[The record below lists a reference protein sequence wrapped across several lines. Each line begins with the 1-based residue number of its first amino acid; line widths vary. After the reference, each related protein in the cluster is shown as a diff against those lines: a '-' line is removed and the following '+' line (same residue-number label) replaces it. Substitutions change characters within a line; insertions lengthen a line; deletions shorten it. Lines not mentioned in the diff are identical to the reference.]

1 LTTVQSRRISRL
13 CDQIQEEVSDI
24 IHRKLKDPRVGF
36 VTVTGVKLAADLSQ
50 ASIYVSVMGSPDDV
64 TKTMTCLDG
73 ASSFIRSELGRRLRI
88 KRIPELTFRFDDSG
102 VKGARIEA
110 ILRQL
115 KEGRDGEGLQSD
127 S

>member
-1 LTTVQSRRISRL
+1 MQSRRISRL

-36 VTVTGVKLAADLSQ
+36 VTVTGVRLAADLSR
-50 ASIYVSVMGSPDDV
+50 ASVYVSVMGNPDDV
-64 TKTMTCLDG
+64 TKTTACLDG

-88 KRIPELTFRFDDSG
+88 KRIPELTFRLDDSG
-102 VKGARIEA
+102 VKGARIES

-115 KEGRDGEGLQSD
+115 KEGNDGEGPEGD